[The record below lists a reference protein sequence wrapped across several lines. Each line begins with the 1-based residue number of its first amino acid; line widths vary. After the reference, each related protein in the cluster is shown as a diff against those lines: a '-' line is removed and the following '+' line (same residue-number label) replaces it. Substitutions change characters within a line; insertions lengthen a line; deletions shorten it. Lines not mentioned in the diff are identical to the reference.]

1 MKKFVWLAGALLL
14 ISLIFPNG
22 IPVKA
27 PVVPTPPAPV
37 VPEPPVVPVGEVNAR
52 IVELLAAAP
61 KAERDRMSDAYT
73 GLKTVTLRDAGKRVN
88 TTEKWSELQANTLQL
103 AIDTPG
109 KYPGLDAAIEGVF
122 AEKLGTDDVVAIT
135 PEITQ
140 RLVKACEVVSA
151 SAQTYPPSQ
160 KK

>member
-1 MKKFVWLAGALLL
+1 MKKFVWFAGALLL

-22 IPVKA
+22 IPVMPPPTPPVPS
-27 PVVPTPPAPV
+27 PVVPDQPVTPA
-37 VPEPPVVPVGEVNAR
+37 GEVNAR
-52 IVELLAAAP
+52 IVELLGAASQD
-61 KAERDRMSDAYT
+61 ERNRISDAYT
-73 GLKTVTLRDAGKRVN
+73 GLKTVTLRDGGKRVN

-103 AIDTPG
+103 AVDSPG

-122 AEKLGTDDVVAIT
+122 AEKLGTNDVLAIT
-135 PEITQ
+135 PEVMQ

-151 SAQTYPPSQ
+151 SAQSYPPSQ